1 MHRNAES
8 SHLYID
14 YATAYNVTIHVFY
27 LSGFRL
33 RSMLPAAITRVVD
46 GNFVLPKEYVTCRGG
61 KACLCGHALKIFV
74 PSADGPLL
82 NFHYSFHGYHQNQVP
97 SSPTLS
103 VSLPKLPIPGNWSW
117 AVRLYVDVALVRTV
131 WRVSCG
137 PIRMSRTKQSTLLTY
152 SSRSVV

>member
-1 MHRNAES
+1 MRLPTMLHFTCFICR
-8 SHLYID
+8 
-14 YATAYNVTIHVFY
+14 
-27 LSGFRL
+27 GFVCDRCFL
-33 RSMLPAAITRVVD
+33 LQLPELLMEI
-46 GNFVLPKEYVTCRGG
+46 FVLPREYVTCRGG

-82 NFHYSFHGYHQNQVP
+82 NFHYSFHRYHQNQVR

-117 AVRLYVDVALVRTV
+117 SVRLYVDVAPVRTV